1 MAYKGAL
8 PAKDTI
14 RKILILKIKNSSVYF
29 NYPLEVFV
37 FEGSNAGG
45 MSWFLN
51 DIIYQNNHIFVIYVS
66 NKRFTNIISLKI
78 LGLLI

>member
-1 MAYKGAL
+1 MAYKGPL

-45 MSWFLN
+45 MSWTLMINFIKLWKYIFL
-51 DIIYQNNHIFVIYVS
+51 IFHILLVIS
-66 NKRFTNIISLKI
+66 IFKCPE
-78 LGLLI
+78 